1 MGMTLPEVEPLPAS
15 VSTVFAPGTCLQ
27 RAYCTVSVSPV
38 RKPEPHRVYYEV
50 HGSSSP
56 EAPKLVFIMGLN
68 NSSFGWISQV
78 EYFGKREYQVLVLDN
93 RGVGWSDTPAGAY
106 STEEMAQDVVEVLNH
121 LGWTSERMLSVVG
134 VSMGGM
140 IALQLA
146 RLVPERLL
154 ALVLT
159 STQAGDRATAPTMGS
174 LSLFS
179 KLLYS
184 NALFGPE
191 ATMKAV
197 AESLYP
203 KSYLEEKDP
212 RTGQKRQVG
221 LEKDFL
227 WRAQQTNPQTT
238 KGKLGQLAAVSR
250 HRVTAEQL
258 AEIESSV
265 PKIGIVTGD
274 QDKLINPKR
283 SQELSEMMPKA
294 EFWLVKNAGHALP
307 SQIATEYNEWIEKL
321 VREAIELSSE

>member
-1 MGMTLPEVEPLPAS
+1 M
-15 VSTVFAPGTCLQ
+15 
-27 RAYCTVSVSPV
+27 
-38 RKPEPHRVYYEV
+38 
-50 HGSSSP
+50 
-56 EAPKLVFIMGLN
+56 
-68 NSSFGWISQV
+68 
-78 EYFGKREYQVLVLDN
+78 
-93 RGVGWSDTPAGAY
+93 GWSDTPAGAY

-221 LEKDFL
+221 LEKVRGALTRLSIASSRLKRQDFL